1 MSVRLQIMQALTAE
15 LAAIA
20 PSAYTNTLAERVYRG
35 KPAFGYEQHGFA
47 FVTMLE
53 PSDLREIVPAAGFP
67 DRRAGDWRL
76 LLYGVTAG
84 SGDHDNPTD
93 AAYLLLEDLQK
104 CIAAINKAG
113 RVAGRTPRPLGGL
126 VTGPIEQGRGVV
138 LAPDKDDARPTAIC
152 VLPLDIP
159 LTENLE
165 KL

>member
-1 MSVRLQIMQALTAE
+1 MSIRLQIMQALTTE

-20 PSAYTNTLAERVYRG
+20 PPNYTNSLAGHVHRG
-35 KPAFGYEQHGFA
+35 KPAFGYEKQSFA

-53 PSDLREIVPAAGFP
+53 PSDVLEILAADGFP
-67 DRRAGDWRL
+67 DRRAGNWRL

-84 SGDHDNPTD
+84 TSDYDNPTD
-93 AAYLLLEDLQK
+93 TAYLLLADLQK
-104 CIAAINKAG
+104 CIATINKAARIAG
-113 RVAGRTPRPLGGL
+113 RVPRPLGGL

-138 LAPDKDDARPTAIC
+138 LPPDKDDSRPTAVC

>member
-20 PSAYTNTLAERVYRG
+20 PSAYTNTLAGHVYRG

-53 PSDLREIVPAAGFP
+53 PSEVRDILAAEGFP
-67 DRRAGDWRL
+67 DRRAGNWRL

-84 SGDHDNPTD
+84 VSDHDNPTD
-93 AAYLLLEDLQK
+93 AAYLLLADLQK
-104 CIAAINKAG
+104 CIATINKAG

-138 LAPDKDDARPTAIC
+138 LSPDKEDSRPTAVC

-159 LTENLE
+159 LIENLE

>member
-20 PSAYTNTLAERVYRG
+20 PSAYTNTLAGHVYRG

-53 PSDLREIVPAAGFP
+53 PSEVRDILAAEGFP
-67 DRRAGDWRL
+67 DRRAGNWRL

-84 SGDHDNPTD
+84 VSDHDNPTD
-93 AAYLLLEDLQK
+93 AAYLLLADLQK
-104 CIAAINKAG
+104 CIATINKAG

-138 LAPDKDDARPTAIC
+138 LSPDKDDSRPTAVC

-159 LTENLE
+159 LIENLE